1 MFATVRIR
9 VAVLDLGVAVCREE
23 VEPRPGAETTFA
35 ALRAAGVR
43 VCLTTGLHRGMLDH
57 VVDVLGWRDQ
67 LDLTLAPDADEGL
80 RAPPYPDF
88 VLAAALR
95 LQADDVREVAV
106 AADTH
111 DDLVAAARAGASV
124 RAAVLQHAPDETTLR
139 NAPYTHVLG
148 TIDDFPAA
156 VAAGA
161 YSAGGAM

>member
-9 VAVLDLGVAVCREE
+9 VAVLDLGVAVCGEE
-23 VEPRPGAETTFA
+23 IEPRPGAETTFA

-43 VCLTTGLHRGMLDH
+43 VCLVTALHRGMLDH

-80 RAPPYPDF
+80 RPPPYPDL

-106 AADTH
+106 AAGTY
-111 DDLVAAARAGASV
+111 DDLLAAVRAGASV
-124 RAAVLQHAPDETTLR
+124 RAAVLQHAPDQTTLQG
-139 NAPYTHVLG
+139 APYTHVLE
-148 TIDDFPAA
+148 TIDDFPA
-156 VAAGA
+156 VAGGA